1 MTLPRIHFITFGGTI
16 SSVST
21 VAGGPV
27 EPTLDAAGIVAGVPQ
42 LADLVQIEASDFPA
56 YASFA
61 VTPQNMLDLAR
72 EAKRGIDNGCA
83 GVVITHGTDTIEETA
98 YLLALTLPRGVPIVL
113 TGAMRNASQTGSE
126 GPANLLTAFQLASSP
141 AAAGLGPLVVAN
153 DEIHSARFVT
163 KLHTNKAS
171 TFASPSAGLLGELT
185 EGRAD
190 IWWQPRWNDYLGLPE
205 SLDGNR
211 VELVLLAAGVSD
223 VTLRAAAA
231 AKPAGIVIEAMGGG
245 HMLPPL
251 LPLLDEIVAGGI
263 PVVIASRGIA
273 GATLES
279 TYGMVGG
286 EIDLARRGTI
296 AVGRLNGQKARL
308 RLLVGTALGLDP
320 RSLFPVR

>member
-16 SSVST
+16 SSVAS

-27 EPTLDAAGIVAGVPQ
+27 EPTLDAAGIMAGVPQ
-42 LADLVQIEASDFPA
+42 LADLVRIDASDFPT

-72 EAKRGIDNGCA
+72 EVQRGIDNGCD

-98 YLLALTLPRGVPIVL
+98 YVLALTLPRTVPIVL

-126 GPANLLTAFQLASSP
+126 GPANLLAAFQVASSP
-141 AAAGLGPLVVAN
+141 AAAGLGPLVVVN

-163 KLHTNKAS
+163 KLHTSKAS
-171 TFASPSAGLLGELT
+171 TFASPGAGPLGEVT

-190 IWWQPRWNDYLGLPE
+190 IWWQPQWVDFLGLPAA
-205 SLDGNR
+205 LDGHR

-223 VTLRAAAA
+223 VQLRAAAA
-231 AKPAGIVIEAMGGG
+231 ARPAGIVIEATGGG

-251 LPLLDEIVAGGI
+251 LPALDEAIASGI
-263 PVVIASRGIA
+263 PVVIASRGIG
-273 GATLES
+273 GATLEN

-286 EIDLARRGTI
+286 EIDLARRGAI

-308 RLLVGTALGLDP
+308 RLLVGSALGLDAAG
-320 RSLFPVR
+320 LFPVR